1 MSLGNETF
9 RLLRDMI
16 YEQSGIFF
24 PESKKYLLENR
35 LRRRLEERNCQT
47 FEDYY
52 YFLKYDPGR
61 EGEFLCLFDV
71 VTTNETSFFRDPG
84 QLMAFENGVLHTLVK
99 EKETRGEKRLRFWS
113 AGCSTG
119 EEPYTLAIII
129 IERQEQLKNWT
140 VEIMASDISEGVLQ
154 SAKRAIYNQ
163 NAIRNTPPAILTRYF
178 RNSGGNYAVKEEV
191 KNLVRFYRLNLF
203 DQARV
208 RAVRGMDVVFCRN
221 VLIYFTREEQARI
234 LARFA
239 AALPEGGALVLGRA
253 ETLAGKERQLFQS
266 EFPAERIYRRTAQ
279 AIDPAA
285 IGQQGV

>member
-129 IERQEQLKNWT
+129 KERQEQLKNWT

-221 VLIYFTREEQARI
+221 VLIYFEDKAKKHVVSWFYDS
-234 LARFA
+234 LN
-239 AALPEGGALVLGRA
+239 PGGYLFLGRA
-253 ETLAGKERQLFQS
+253 ESLYNISRAFKLVNFDGRPVYKKE
-266 EFPAERIYRRTAQ
+266 A
-279 AIDPAA
+279 
-285 IGQQGV
+285 V